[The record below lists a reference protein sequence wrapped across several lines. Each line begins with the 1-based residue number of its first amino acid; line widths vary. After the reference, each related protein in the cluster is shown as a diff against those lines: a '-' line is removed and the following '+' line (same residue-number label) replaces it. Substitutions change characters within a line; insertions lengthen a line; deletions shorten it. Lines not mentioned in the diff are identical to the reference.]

1 VRAIV
6 VIVVIEVLP
15 FLESAVETTHIFDQ
29 DIFNHDTFEQTIEL
43 FVINAV

>member
-15 FLESAVETTHIFDQ
+15 FLESAVETTHIF
-29 DIFNHDTFEQTIEL
+29 NHDTFEQTIEL